1 MNIIQAQVEQY
12 NYVGVQTFESG
23 EFTSYHLDFEF
34 FQDNVQGRAIVDYG
48 GPDETLYYIKG
59 TYKNDILTFR
69 APFLIWT
76 KSDLPQR
83 DYCVLRFRESIKN
96 LKTVKAFSGP
106 YTSKR
111 SQGEECS
118 KGLLILSRMFQ
129 IEPSEPEEKEIVEIS
144 KPLQEQTEVSKPKTA
159 IIPKVNTPISQLRST
174 PIKKDENLNVFVTNK
189 KVILVIYDAG
199 KVDDDRISL
208 TINGEE
214 ILTNYSIDSAKKE
227 IKITLEKGK
236 SVIEVTALNEGTSSP
251 NTVKV
256 EIKDGYKT
264 ISTRTSL
271 KTGEKASLTILNN

>member
-1 MNIIQAQVEQY
+1 LNVIQAQIEQY

-69 APFLIWT
+69 APFLVWT

-96 LKTVKAFSGP
+96 LKTVKAFSGH

-129 IEPSEPEEKEIVEIS
+129 IEQAAPEEEEIVETS
-144 KPLQEQTEVSKPKTA
+144 KPLQEQTEVSKPKTS
-159 IIPKVNTPISQLRST
+159 ITPKVNTPISQLRST

-214 ILTNYSIDSAKKE
+214 ILTNYSIDSVKKE
-227 IKITLEKGK
+227 IEITLEKGK